1 MDTFLLSIT
10 WNGDII
16 HTKDTGYLDLQ
27 PTLLKQSNSPS
38 KDITKEDLHHWKG
51 SLVSPWYILL
61 VSNVSQTVTF
71 KIMMFLYTKK
81 SHTLRFS
88 MISGREHHQNVYNKS
103 PTLRF
108 ANRDIKKID
117 SMSITIFLSQMVAK
131 LYPTLYWHV
140 LCVGPTFQ

>member
-1 MDTFLLSIT
+1 
-10 WNGDII
+10 
-16 HTKDTGYLDLQ
+16 
-27 PTLLKQSNSPS
+27 
-38 KDITKEDLHHWKG
+38 
-51 SLVSPWYILL
+51 
-61 VSNVSQTVTF
+61 
-71 KIMMFLYTKK
+71 
-81 SHTLRFS
+81 